1 MSFWSGSIAVALAS
15 GLSAVLCG
23 RIRPK
28 WLGWLV
34 ALAGAIAI
42 AFSVYLLAA
51 WMSES
56 PGSYA
61 AWGLIGISI
70 YSAVGLAVSAIA
82 MFLL

>member
-1 MSFWSGSIAVALAS
+1 MSFWSGLIAVGLAS
-15 GLSAVLCG
+15 ALSSVLCG

-28 WLGWLV
+28 WLGWCV
-34 ALAGAIAI
+34 VLAGSIAI

-61 AWGLIGISI
+61 AWGLIGIAI
-70 YSAVGLAVSAIA
+70 YTAVGLAVSAIA
-82 MFLL
+82 MLVL